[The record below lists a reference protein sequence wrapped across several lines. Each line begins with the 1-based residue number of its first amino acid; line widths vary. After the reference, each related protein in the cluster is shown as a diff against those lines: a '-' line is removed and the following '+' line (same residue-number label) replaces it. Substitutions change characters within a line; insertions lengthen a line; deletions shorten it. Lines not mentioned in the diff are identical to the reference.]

1 MTTLMLLISLAL
13 AQDYDGEFYNY
24 KVFDEVVDHQE
35 WVIEASN
42 GFYLCKATI
51 MCVGLNAPALIK
63 AYRPAWHDPMTIY
76 YWDNTALKSCVLK
89 SCEPIKELTYQD
101 L

>member
-1 MTTLMLLISLAL
+1 MTPLLLLASLAM

-24 KVFDEVVDHQE
+24 KVFDEVIDHQE
-35 WVIEASN
+35 WVIQASN

-51 MCVGLNAPALIK
+51 MCVGLNTPAAIK
-63 AYRPAWHDPMTIY
+63 AYSPAWHDPMTIY
-76 YWDNTALKSCVLK
+76 YWDDAALKSCVLK
-89 SCEPIKELTYQD
+89 SCEPVKELTYQD